1 MASYASRSPSGSG
14 LDAPARAPPVSVVGA
29 TAKRAAENSSSIPPR
44 SRSLE
49 LPRSMPTD
57 PCTSSPRPSRR
68 PAEALNA
75 ETSCSDQ
82 SYRMDPSTLPGPNR
96 AEATALPSPRRA
108 LAPLRIALH
117 DPAIHARS
125 RFQAQLRRERLRSR
139 ERDARSE
146 IEAQGGCARGVGVD
160 GRGADRAIRRTE
172 AGLALHLRGVSEA
185 RELDRARLQRERR
198 GPERH
203 GRQLRE
209 ERREPLEG
217 PSSVGAEEPPVGGVA
232 VDDAHVLNERRIRT
246 EGERSASAPEAQVGR
261 EEVV

>member
-108 LAPLRIALH
+108 LAPPAQSSASCSKSKPRMRPAVRPDFVHSDCDSDAVASTAPVAGAAKSISSYARRAAGT
-117 DPAIHARS
+117 PAIAPPAVSPCCAASGIGLKSGPPPSVRSPNGGPPEESGFDSARTS
-125 RFQAQLRRERLRSR
+125 NAGSMRCSALPNRRSSGIA
-139 ERDARSE
+139 AR
-146 IEAQGGCARGVGVD
+146 A
-160 GRGADRAIRRTE
+160 
-172 AGLALHLRGVSEA
+172 
-185 RELDRARLQRERR
+185 
-198 GPERH
+198 
-203 GRQLRE
+203 
-209 ERREPLEG
+209 
-217 PSSVGAEEPPVGGVA
+217 PSSAYARV
-232 VDDAHVLNERRIRT
+232 RF
-246 EGERSASAPEAQVGR
+246 RSG
-261 EEVV
+261 